1 MRRPFLIAML
11 LATVLAFSAAGV
23 EAAVLNFND
32 AITGATS
39 YSFDGNSDGIMDVV
53 FTTTDPAGFNTV
65 GPGTNMTYI
74 QEPGLEGSSLVNN
87 VPNGDLRADFNFG
100 AVNSFSFGYALNSDS
115 VSNTYFAKISIYGSS
130 NNLLADATSVG
141 DFTKPDGIN
150 NSSYPEGL
158 ISVNFSGLASYAIF
172 DFESQDDGRYIIDN
186 FQGTFGSGEPGTTPV
201 PEPGTTPVPEPG
213 TILLLGSGLVGLV
226 GYGRRR
232 K

>member
-1 MRRPFLIAML
+1 MRRPFLVAML

-32 AITGATS
+32 AIIGATS

-65 GPGTNMTYI
+65 GPGTNMIYI
-74 QEPGLEGSSLVNN
+74 QEPGLEGSALVNN
-87 VPNGDLRADFNFG
+87 VPNKDLRVNFNFG
-100 AVNSFSFGYALNSDS
+100 AVNSLSFGYALNSLNVSPSYFASINVYDS
-115 VSNTYFAKISIYGSS
+115 SNT
-130 NNLLADATSVG
+130 LLASTTSIG
-141 DFTKPDGIN
+141 DFTKPNGIN
-150 NSSYPEGL
+150 NSDYPEGF
-158 ISVNFSGLASYAIF
+158 ISVSFSGLASYAIF

-201 PEPGTTPVPEPG
+201 PEPGT
-213 TILLLGSGLVGLV
+213 ILLLGSGLVGLV

-232 K
+232 FKK